1 MHLLRDLGKDLL
13 SDMHTDLGIMIN
25 RTGIK
30 SPLKSILRSI
40 PAYNQVTLYDIEQGF
55 AKSLLLLISLVIG
68 LRVLY
73 ALTDPTGEYAIIQYI
88 KGSTR
93 VFSGI
98 ELIDNAFVFSGTAV
112 VAFLISAN
120 DYLPLFIALFL
131 IELLGGVVIFRI
143 IQNLEHDKI
152 PKEN

>member
-1 MHLLRDLGKDLL
+1 MHFLRDLGKDLL

-25 RTGIK
+25 RTGI
-30 SPLKSILRSI
+30 KSILRSI